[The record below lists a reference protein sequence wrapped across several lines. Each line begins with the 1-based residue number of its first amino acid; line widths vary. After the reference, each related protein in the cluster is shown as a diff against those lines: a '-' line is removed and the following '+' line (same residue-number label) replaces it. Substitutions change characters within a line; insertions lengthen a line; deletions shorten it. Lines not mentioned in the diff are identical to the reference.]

1 MGRWTDGIGLGV
13 RWGFPFAVSTG
24 LYGAVFGWLCAQKGL
39 PWHMAALMSATVFS
53 GTAQL
58 TTLQFWTEPL
68 PVAAILV
75 AAASVNARYIAMGAV
90 LRPIL
95 SPPPSCGGR
104 SSLRNYGSLALLTDA
119 GWLLTLRASEN
130 GRDPWGVLF
139 GSSLL
144 IYLGWVVGTVVGHR
158 LPVVSGGAV
167 AMAAGFLALTMFAAM
182 LPGLWRGV
190 RDLPAWIVASIV
202 AALAQPWLGTGWAV
216 LAGGF
221 VGALTRM
228 LAHDD

>member
-1 MGRWTDGIGLGV
+1 MDRWTNGIGLGV

-39 PWHMAALMSATVFS
+39 PWHMAALMSATTFS

-68 PVAAILV
+68 PIAAILV

-90 LRPIL
+90 LRPVL
-95 SPPPSCGGR
+95 TPPSGR
-104 SSLRNYGSLALLTDA
+104 SNLGNYGSLALLTDA
-119 GWLLTLRASEN
+119 AWLLTLRASES
-130 GRDPWGVLF
+130 GRDPRGVLL
-139 GSSLL
+139 GSSLV
-144 IYLGWVVGTVVGHR
+144 IYFGWVAGTVVGHR
-158 LPVVSGGAV
+158 LPLASGGTV
-167 AMAAGFLALTMFAAM
+167 GLAAGFLALTMFAAM

-202 AALAQPWLGTGWAV
+202 AAVAQPWLGTGWAV

-228 LAHDD
+228 LSHDE